1 MVVAD
6 SDVWIGVG
14 VGVGV
19 DAAIA
24 VLDASPFSLL
34 LFWSSIFIIVVVVV
48 CAVGRIGKIVETDL
62 CGCQGAV
69 TMMSAIPISQRATP
83 EGDSNTFSLRLS
95 IYLYLIDCCCIDLH
109 LL

>member
-1 MVVAD
+1 MVVTD
-6 SDVWIGVG
+6 SDVWIR